1 MSDKSL
7 LDDLKEIAFTW
18 KVNNELT
25 LYLSTGD
32 ARFFW
37 RAFLLLHKDGRP
49 IPQNF
54 MDKFAQIGE
63 RILQTTDVTAL
74 PAALELA
81 GSAKDHI
88 GPKQSAAY
96 RARRR
101 LASEVAMVRSGYKI
115 SLSEAIRIVA
125 RNKKMSVAKVKKA
138 YHDIFTAPLS
148 TDNKSTEGDSL
159 TQLAALWR

>member
-54 MDKFAQIGE
+54 MDKFAQMGE

-96 RARRR
+96 RARRI
-101 LASEVAMVRSGYKI
+101 LASEVAMVRDGYKI

-125 RNKKMSVAKVKKA
+125 RNNKMSVAKVKKA

-148 TDNKSTEGDSL
+148 ADSKSTEDDSL
-159 TQLAALWR
+159 TQLATLWR